1 MPYVSTTDEEGRSLM
16 TVATDQ
22 RMTLKDYL
30 AYDDGT
36 DIRYELEDGVLV
48 EMGAENPLNPQI
60 ASFLLSVF
68 FQMGVPIYRLVI
80 GHQLGVSATRAT
92 ARQPDLIVHSDESDQ
107 AIMTDGK
114 LLQFSAPPPM
124 LVVEVVSSSDTD
136 QRSRSR
142 DYVDKRREYAA
153 RGIPEY
159 WIVDPIAEVILICTL
174 SDGIYQSVQFQK
186 QEVLISPTFP
196 ALNLT
201 VEQGLRAGR

>member
-1 MPYVSTTDEEGRSLM
+1 M
-16 TVATDQ
+16 TIATDL

-30 AYDDGT
+30 TYDDGT
-36 DIRYELEDGVLV
+36 ETRYELEDGVLI

-68 FQMGVPIYRLVI
+68 FQLGAPIYRLVI
-80 GHQLGVSATRAT
+80 GHQIGVSSTRAT
-92 ARQPDLIVHSDESDQ
+92 ARQPDLIVHSEASDT
-107 AIMTDGK
+107 AIMHDGK

-136 QRSRSR
+136 QKSRSR

-159 WIVDPIAEVILICTL
+159 WIVDPIAEMILICTL
-174 SDGIYQSVQFQK
+174 NDRSYQSVEFLNNDA
-186 QEVLISPTFP
+186 LISPTFRE
-196 ALNLT
+196 LELT
-201 VEQGLRAGR
+201 TKQVLMAGR